1 MMRLV
6 EVEAKPQASM
16 ASSLQIGSQST
27 TPPTEKSVPTV
38 PAEKSGGAA
47 STGRANAS
55 VGDVPLYDIG
65 NELAIDACGFASTST
80 RRIMTRSPS
89 SKIFPRNVG
98 RG

>member
-55 VGDVPLYDIG
+55 VGDVPLYDPIG
-65 NELAIDACGFASTST
+65 NELH
-80 RRIMTRSPS
+80 RRLRFRLHLRRRQLKRSRRRSRQQRRPS
-89 SKIFPRNVG
+89 
-98 RG
+98 